1 MPRPQFLPR
10 HPPATP
16 DEIKALRLAAGLSMA
31 HLAKLLQVSVAS
43 YEGWEYG
50 RNRLPAPIFK
60 LMKMVLTRR
69 IRLRRLTCRID
80 LPQFAAQN
88 QACE

>member
-1 MPRPQFLPR
+1 MRPQFKPR

-16 DEIKALRLAAGLSMA
+16 EEIKALRLAAGLSMA

-50 RNRLPAPIFK
+50 RNRMPAPIFK
-60 LMKMVLTRR
+60 LLRIICAPR
-69 IRLRRLTCRID
+69 IRKRQSQPGVDGNVR
-80 LPQFAAQN
+80 ASS
-88 QACE
+88 

>member
-1 MPRPQFLPR
+1 MPRPQFKPR

-16 DEIKALRLAAGLSMA
+16 EAIKALRLAAGLSMP

-60 LMKMVLTRR
+60 LLRILCAPR
-69 IRLRRLTCRID
+69 IRKRQYVTV
-80 LPQFAAQN
+80 
-88 QACE
+88 